1 MEIEQQIEMAMRYR
15 SNLLKYGKRVTV
27 ENPDKLNND
36 EMTALSE
43 KIFSE
48 LNRLDMSFGY
58 PYHEVGISVP
68 KSITKDRQEE
78 LFGEFVDWYQVID
91 TPSEVVYRYVVGNY
105 NPEKHPRILCVGDG
119 ENCHLGRKLAMAGY
133 NVVSVDPVAKKQ
145 FATNRNNGSNEIKGS
160 LRIVTGQFLE
170 NSEDM
175 VNWADVI
182 VGSKVPLCAEA
193 LVGQNK
199 PAIFNISA
207 NVEIYNMKFKGKPIS
222 SSEELIDEIK
232 KCPGVKMKKWKS
244 DTLGICN
251 ILFVCNERQRT
262 EESR

>member
-1 MEIEQQIEMAMRYR
+1 MEIEQQIEMAKRYR
-15 SNLLKYGKRVTV
+15 ANLLEYGKRVSV

-36 EMTALSE
+36 EMTALLE

-58 PYHEVGISVP
+58 LYHDTGIRGP

-91 TPSEVVYRYVVGNY
+91 TPSSLVYRYVVGNY
-105 NPEKHPRILCVGDG
+105 NPQKYPRILCVGDG

-133 NVVSVDPVAKKQ
+133 NVVSVDPLAKKQ
-145 FATNRNNGSNEIKGS
+145 FATNRSNDSNKTKGS
-160 LRIVTGQFLE
+160 LRIVTAKFLE

-175 VNWADVI
+175 VNWANVI

-199 PAIFNISA
+199 PAIFNISG
-207 NVEIYNMKFKGKPIS
+207 NVEIYNMKFKGKTIS
-222 SSEELIDEIK
+222 SSEQLMEEIR

-251 ILFVCNERQRT
+251 ILFVCNERQRA
-262 EESR
+262 EEGR